1 LFKFKKDQ
9 KVCEISGIKV
19 GGCSRENP
27 VLLIGTIFYKEE
39 KLRKNGI
46 DFNKAKQIVED
57 TLKISERTNIPFI
70 PDVYFE
76 ENDDFEKIVDFI
88 SNFDIPFLI
97 DSTEWE
103 MRIKVLKH
111 CNEIGLKD
119 KIIYNSFSFGMTPQE
134 KDELKIHRP
143 RNAIL
148 LGFNPLDNSI
158 EGKINFVKRKL
169 LPMVQLAGVRNALL
183 DTGVMPIGNGSL
195 ISIKTVIAFKSEFGL
210 PTGNGIH
217 NIISN
222 WVKKKDERIKN
233 ILDSTVCGCQVLL
246 GADFLLY
253 GPIEA
258 SWRIFPT
265 VEMIHEILKDE

>member
-1 LFKFKKDQ
+1 
-9 KVCEISGIKV
+9 
-19 GGCSRENP
+19 
-27 VLLIGTIFYKEE
+27 
-39 KLRKNGI
+39 
-46 DFNKAKQIVED
+46 
-57 TLKISERTNIPFI
+57 
-70 PDVYFE
+70 
-76 ENDDFEKIVDFI
+76 
-88 SNFDIPFLI
+88 
-97 DSTEWE
+97 
-103 MRIKVLKH
+103 
-111 CNEIGLKD
+111 
-119 KIIYNSFSFGMTPQE
+119 
-134 KDELKIHRP
+134 
-143 RNAIL
+143 
-148 LGFNPLDNSI
+148 
-158 EGKINFVKRKL
+158 
-169 LPMVQLAGVRNALL
+169 MVQLAGVRNALL